1 MREANKFIHGLLYLN
16 RGGHGSLCSYS
27 QQVKIANPQ
36 IIYINNPYAFRPPP
50 YLVFL
55 PHGTKDLA
63 TCLYQYKYFV
73 FLGFQK
79 ACNFNLA

>member
-16 RGGHGSLCSYS
+16 RGGHGSLCSNS

-50 YLVFL
+50 L
-55 PHGTKDLA
+55 T
-63 TCLYQYKYFV
+63 
-73 FLGFQK
+73 
-79 ACNFNLA
+79 

>member
-16 RGGHGSLCSYS
+16 RGGHGSLCSNS

-50 YLVFL
+50 LLSFSSTRYKRSGYVLVSI
-55 PHGTKDLA
+55 
-63 TCLYQYKYFV
+63 
-73 FLGFQK
+73 
-79 ACNFNLA
+79 